1 MLLSLFLRLTLLS
14 MLAFGGAQSMLP
26 EMYRVVVNVEHWMT
40 AQNFADYFAIAQ
52 ASPGPNMLIV
62 TLVGWHVGQWQ
73 GAVVATIAAT
83 VPSSILALIAYK
95 KIYNHKNLNV
105 KRWVQYV
112 SAPISVGLVV
122 SSSANIAITLS
133 QSWRMLVL
141 SATTVLLVQTTKIHP
156 LKLILAGG
164 VFGALGFF

>member
-1 MLLSLFLRLTLLS
+1 MLLTLFLRLVLLS
-14 MLAFGGAQSMLP
+14 MLAFGGAQSMLT

-40 AQNFADYFAIAQ
+40 AQDFADYFAIAQ

-73 GAVVATIAAT
+73 GALVATVAAT

-95 KIYNHKNLNV
+95 KIYNHKNLSV

-122 SSSANIAITLS
+122 ASSANIAITLS
-133 QSWRMLVL
+133 QSWRMLAV
-141 SATTVLLVQTTKIHP
+141 SAATILLVQNTRVHP
-156 LKLILAGG
+156 LTLIFLGGLLGTAGL
-164 VFGALGFF
+164 F

>member
-1 MLLSLFLRLTLLS
+1 
-14 MLAFGGAQSMLP
+14 MLP
-26 EMYRVVVNVEHWMT
+26 EMYRVVVEVEHWMT
-40 AQNFADYFAIAQ
+40 GQNFADYFAIAQ

-62 TLVGWHVGQWQ
+62 TLVGWHVGQWP

-122 SSSANIAITLS
+122 ASTANIAMTLS
-133 QSWRMLVL
+133 QSWRMLAV
-141 SATTVLLVQTTKIHP
+141 SATTVWLVQNTKIHP
-156 LKLILAGG
+156 LGLILMAGLLG
-164 VFGALGFF
+164 VTGIF

>member
-1 MLLSLFLRLTLLS
+1 

-26 EMYRVVVNVEHWMT
+26 EMYRVVLAEHWMT
-40 AQNFADYFAIAQ
+40 SQNFADYFAIAQ

-62 TLVGWHVGQWQ
+62 TLIGWHVSQWQ
-73 GAVVATIAAT
+73 GAIVATIAAT

-112 SAPISVGLVV
+112 SAPISIGLVV
-122 SSSANIAITLS
+122 ASTANIALTLS
-133 QSWRMLVL
+133 QSWRMLL
-141 SATTVLLVQTTKIHP
+141 MSAATVWLVQNTKIHP
-156 LKLILAGG
+156 LSLILVGG
-164 VFGALGFF
+164 MLGATGFF